1 MLEKLSPSQLRAL
14 QKLNSKSNV
23 FLTGSPGTGK
33 SFLIRY
39 FLRTQIEKI
48 PVLASTGAAAI
59 LVGGRTFHSFFGLG
73 LMQGGA
79 GLVFEKAMKNSRL
92 KSRLRKT
99 QTLIIDEISMI
110 SSEVLDCA
118 ERIARGVKDSS
129 EAWGGIRVICVGD
142 FAQLPPVRRTGEVDW
157 AFLGRAWERSAFESV
172 ALTECLRTEEADFLR
187 VLDKIRWGEVDEEVE
202 TLLNDLKKKSP
213 KETSPRLFAKRAQ
226 AERFNL
232 ERLEALPGESVE
244 YLTRYSGQ
252 DRYLEVLERE
262 APISSRIVLKENAQV
277 MIRMNDP
284 KQRFVNGSVGRVV
297 EMGDEKIVVEIK
309 HRYVEIEKFTF
320 SMVDADGNEV
330 AFAENFPVSLAY
342 AQTIH
347 KSQGL
352 TLDEAH
358 LNLSRLWEPG
368 QAYVALSRA
377 KNREGL
383 SLEAWDEKSIRA
395 DRRVKRFYQSFS
407 TLNPNSLAN

>member
-33 SFLIRY
+33 SFLIRH
-39 FLRTQIEKI
+39 FLRTQVEKI

-73 LMQGGA
+73 LMQGGPE
-79 GLVFEKAMKNSRL
+79 LVFEKAMKNSRL
-92 KSRLRKT
+92 KSRIRKT
-99 QTLIIDEISMI
+99 QTLIIDEVSMI

-118 ERIARGVKDSS
+118 ERIARSVKESS
-129 EAWGGIRVICVGD
+129 ETWGGIRVICVGD
-142 FAQLPPVRRTGEVDW
+142 FAQLPPVQRSGEVDW
-157 AFLGRAWERSAFESV
+157 AFSGRAWSQSEFESV
-172 ALTECLRTEEADFLR
+172 ALTECLRMEESEFLK

-202 TLLNDLKKKSP
+202 TLLNGFKVKSP

-232 ERLEALPGESVE
+232 ERLEALAGEAVE
-244 YLTRYSGQ
+244 YPTRYSGK
-252 DRYLEVLERE
+252 DPYLEALERD

-277 MIRMNDP
+277 MLRVNDP

-297 EMGDEKIVVEIK
+297 EMGDEKIVLELK
-309 HRYVEIEKFTF
+309 HRYIEIEKFTF
-320 SMVDADGNEV
+320 SMIDADGNEV
-330 AFAENFPVSLAY
+330 AFAENFPLSLAY

-352 TLDEAH
+352 TLEEAH
-358 LNLSRLWEPG
+358 LDLRRLWEPG
-368 QAYVALSRA
+368 QAYVALSRV
-377 KNREGL
+377 K
-383 SLEAWDEKSIRA
+383 SLEGISLEGWDEKSIRA
-395 DRRVKRFYQSFS
+395 DHRVKRFYQSFS
-407 TLNPNSLAN
+407 ALNPSSLAN